1 MAAGQG
7 VGGTSCP
14 TATDDPGLVLSE
26 VKVVAAPTQ
35 PAFPGRELRARQ
47 WAGRY
52 AWIRSWEVPREPG
65 DFHIVHPCRDKSF
78 RKAVSA
84 VMDDLVTDSE
94 IINNFNGMIKNWV
107 LEVPISRM

>member
-1 MAAGQG
+1 MCQENKWPRDR
-7 VGGTSCP
+7 VREGTSCP

-52 AWIRSWEVPREPG
+52 AWIRSWEGPREPG

-94 IINNFNGMIKNWV
+94 II
-107 LEVPISRM
+107 E